1 MSEPMAASGVQG
13 KANVFQLVKNW
24 YILLHAALAIFSPA
38 KPRLEMFFC
47 IVMLWHTMKLSCMS
61 ITQDLPCNISE
72 EPFQITWICH
82 ICLHACLC
90 PQTMALQCLC
100 AGCAAFWETL
110 PAPSLL
116 SSYCLRQRSLYTR
129 QRMA

>member
-61 ITQDLPCNISE
+61 ITQDHSK
-72 EPFQITWICH
+72 T
-82 ICLHACLC
+82 
-90 PQTMALQCLC
+90 T
-100 AGCAAFWETL
+100 
-110 PAPSLL
+110 
-116 SSYCLRQRSLYTR
+116 YQRSLSRSPGSATSVMHAWDESSR
-129 QRMA
+129 QWWCSCLWCRVCSFLGNLAGALFVVFLTL